1 MRHTRGEKEKN
12 YMSKKQS
19 TTHKKTA
26 TKNTGFFAWLHG
38 LFCFKKSV
46 GKIYKTTD
54 GNLRG
59 DKTNTKSRSVIA
71 IQQRRSD
78 GAVAVT
84 KVHSKK
90 GRNPSD
96 RSKYIQGVELTP
108 KKHPA
113 LKEPSIVEKRAIF
126 GQKEGKTYTPLY
138 PQKMRE
144 TGDKLKGK
152 ELRKVRKGIQ
162 NDTKDH
168 RKTYKKTVKRWKKRF
183 KK

>member
-1 MRHTRGEKEKN
+1 MP
-12 YMSKKQS
+12 KKKS
-19 TTHKKTA
+19 NAPKRTV

-54 GNLRG
+54 GNLGG
-59 DKTNTKSRSVIA
+59 DRTNTKSRSVIA

-90 GRNPSD
+90 GKNPSD
-96 RSKYIQGVELTP
+96 RSKYIQGIELTP

-113 LKEPSIVEKRAIF
+113 LKKPSIVEKRAIF
-126 GQKEGKTYTPLY
+126 GQKEGKTYKPIRIRDL
-138 PQKMRE
+138 E
-144 TGDKLKGK
+144 DTGDKLKGK